1 MPTNLTS
8 AFPHFQKSLE
18 AVKLLFSMS
27 ANVTDLSMKA
37 CAASFEQSKNLHE
50 LGLETLRCLSPLSF
64 FLNDKELNNLFEIYQ
79 RGSENLSNVFSNH
92 FLNVLDRFKK
102 ERTGEVDF
110 IDLFT
115 DNSDAQDWSVGYEDS
130 NILLDLPGLRVIDI
144 STEGTQ
150 RIHNYAV
157 VFAPRAG
164 HHSNIA
170 ERVAL
175 HLRDQGLTRMA
186 VVEQKCADDIP
197 TMVEGKRHMEN
208 FEGHI
213 EQYKEV
219 LTCLKALTGYPSHLI
234 AVCQPGP
241 LLISTLILNPE
252 LGKTF
257 GSAGSPMDTDAK
269 NGFLTDF
276 ARMMGEK
283 YIDMLVGIFGRTP
296 CNDTTNSECR
306 VYDGTLQVMG
316 FYYMGMDQHMR
327 NFKRLLADLKS
338 EDKEAAERQQSFY
351 KWYNVAHH
359 FPACFIRDTY
369 KKIFIRN
376 ALINDGLKIGDET
389 IHITDYPDSVP
400 IWALGGSKDEIAPP
414 LQAVGHLNH
423 MRSVPPENKLN
434 LICDGGHMGLFRS
447 KKILHS
453 HYSVIAKFI
462 LDHSDIVKA

>member
-8 AFPHFQKSLE
+8 AFPHFHKNLE
-18 AVKLLFSMS
+18 AVKLLLS
-27 ANVTDLSMKA
+27 ASAFVTDRSMKG
-37 CAASFEQSKNLHE
+37 CAASFEHTKKLHE
-50 LGLETLRCLSPLSF
+50 LGVATLRCLSPLSF
-64 FLNDKELNNLFEIYQ
+64 FLNDKELKNLFEIYQ

-92 FLNVLDRFKK
+92 FLNVLDRFKR
-102 ERTGEVDF
+102 ERTGEAEF
-110 IDLFT
+110 IELFT
-115 DNSDAQDWSVGYEDS
+115 DNADSQDWSVGYEDS

-219 LTCLKALTGYPSHLI
+219 LTCLKALTGYPPHLI

-257 GSAGSPMDTDAK
+257 GSAGSPMDTDAQ

-296 CNDTTNSECR
+296 SNDTTNSECR

-327 NFKRLLADLKS
+327 NFKRLLADLKT

-389 IHITDYPDSVP
+389 IHIGDYPDSVP

-453 HYSVIAKFI
+453 HYSAIAKFI